1 MITLEKLNSKIKLFN
16 GLFNDLQSTNSR
28 LLKEYYIDEF
38 FKDGLRDGLIEDWNY
53 ILETLDGKHPIGFTF
68 EPNNNNMP
76 KENYYQEGSIKELIQ
91 MCEMIKPKT
100 QSNINTVQA
109 LISVYGNFLAPIVN
123 RTLRLGIGKSLL
135 EKVDTTP
142 MLAKKYNG
150 EQLKDDVVVTEKLD
164 GNRCIAK
171 FNNDIGIWEFRSR
184 NGKLM
189 NVNFDMD
196 GFDTRRIYDG
206 EVMSRRQADLVL
218 RRDWAIANDTDYTDT
233 DAREAQ
239 LLFNE
244 TSGMIN
250 RKSGKKDLVYN
261 VFDTIDATTDYE
273 TRRNALIYE
282 FVQSDP
288 ENDVRLVPELYK
300 GKDINII
307 NELLDRIT
315 NMGGEGIMLNKLDR
329 TYENKRTDALL
340 KYKQVQR
347 IDMLVTDV
355 EYGQGK
361 YDGLIGALC
370 CEIFVENGERIS
382 CKVGSGLSDD
392 QRYKWALN
400 PQDIIGK
407 IIEVAYH
414 EVTSNKVT
422 GDLSLRFPRL
432 TRIRTD
438 KTNTSEY

>member
-1 MITLEKLNSKIKLFN
+1 MNIENRICLFNKLFDN
-16 GLFNDLQSTNSR
+16 LMSTNSR
-28 LLKEYYIDEF
+28 LEKEYYVSEF
-38 FKDGLRDGLIEDWNY
+38 IKNYPELVEDWEY
-53 ILETLDGKHPIGFTF
+53 ILETLDNRHPIGWTYEYDLTFTIADTMWCA
-68 EPNNNNMP
+68 NT
-76 KENYYQEGSIKELIQ
+76 IKELIQ
-91 MCEMIKPKT
+91 DCEKLTPKT
-100 QSNINTVQA
+100 ENKIKGLQKMHSA
-109 LISVYGNFLAPIVN
+109 YGIFLAPIVN

-135 EKVDTTP
+135 DKVDTTP

-171 FNNDIGIWEFRSR
+171 FNNDIGIWEFKSR

-206 EVMSRRQADLVL
+206 EVMSRQQSLLTLNRFYAIMQGADFV
-218 RRDWAIANDTDYTDT
+218 NTDS
-233 DAREAQ
+233 REAQ

-244 TSGMIN
+244 TSGLIN

-261 VFDTIDATTDYE
+261 IFDTIDDTSDYE
-273 TRRNALIYE
+273 TRRNALVCE
-282 FVQSDP
+282 FVERDP
-288 ENDVRLVPELYK
+288 EDTVRLLPQLYK
-300 GKDINII
+300 GNDINII
-307 NELLDRIT
+307 NNLLDRIT
-315 NMGGEGIMLNKLDR
+315 DMGGEGIMLNKLDR

-414 EVTSNKVT
+414 EITSNKVT

-432 TRIRTD
+432 IRIRTD

>member
-1 MITLEKLNSKIKLFN
+1 MNTENMQSRIYLFNKLFEH
-16 GLFNDLQSTNSR
+16 LTSTNSR
-28 LLKEYYIDEF
+28 LEKQYYVDNF
-38 FKDGLRDGLIEDWNY
+38 VKDYPELVEDWEY
-53 ILETLDGKHPIGFTF
+53 ILETLDGKHPIGWTF
-68 EPNNNNMP
+68 EYNLTFSPAETMW
-76 KENYYQEGSIKELIQ
+76 YARTIKELIEG
-91 MCEMIKPKT
+91 CEKLKPK
-100 QSNINTVQA
+100 NKNNTEGIQKM
-109 LISVYGNFLAPIVN
+109 ISSYGIFLAPIVN
-123 RTLRLGIGKSLL
+123 RTLKLGIGKSLL
-135 EKVDTTP
+135 EKVDTSP

-150 EQLKDDVVVTEKLD
+150 EILRNDIVVTEKLD

-171 FNNDIGIWEFRSR
+171 FNNDSGLWEFKSR

-189 NVNFDMD
+189 NVSFNMT
-196 GFDTRRIYDG
+196 GFDTTRIYDG

-218 RRDWAIANDTDYTDT
+218 QRNWSIQNKTDFINTDT
-233 DAREAQ
+233 REAQ

-244 TSGMIN
+244 TSGLIN
-250 RKSGKKDLVYN
+250 RKSGKKDLIYN
-261 VFDTIDATTDYE
+261 VFDIIDDSSDYE
-273 TRRNALIYE
+273 TRREALICE
-282 FVQSDP
+282 FMQSDT
-288 ENDVRLVPELYK
+288 ENDIRLVPELYK

-315 NMGGEGIMLNKLDR
+315 SMGGEGIMLNKLDR

-340 KYKQVQR
+340 KYKQVKR

-355 EYGQGK
+355 EYGNGK

-370 CEIFVENGERIS
+370 CTINVDNGETIS

-407 IIEVAYH
+407 IVEVAYH

-432 TRIRTD
+432 IRVRED
-438 KTNTSEY
+438 KKTTSEY

>member
-1 MITLEKLNSKIKLFN
+1 MNIENRICLFNKLFDN
-16 GLFNDLQSTNSR
+16 LMSTNSR
-28 LLKEYYIDEF
+28 LEKEYYVSEF
-38 FKDGLRDGLIEDWNY
+38 IENYPELVEDWEY
-53 ILETLDGKHPIGFTF
+53 ILETLDNRHPISWTYEYDLTFTIADTMWCA
-68 EPNNNNMP
+68 NT
-76 KENYYQEGSIKELIQ
+76 IKELIQ
-91 MCEMIKPKT
+91 DCEKLTPKT
-100 QSNINTVQA
+100 ENKIKGLQKMHSA
-109 LISVYGNFLAPIVN
+109 YGIFLAPIVN

-135 EKVDTTP
+135 DKVDTTP

-171 FNNDIGIWEFRSR
+171 FNNDIGIWEFKSR

-189 NVNFDMD
+189 NVNFNMD

-218 RRDWAIANDTDYTDT
+218 RRDWAIANDTDYTDI

-273 TRRNALIYE
+273 TRRNALICE

-347 IDMLVTDV
+347 IDMLVTEV

-414 EVTSNKVT
+414 EITSNKVT

-432 TRIRTD
+432 IRIRTD
-438 KTNTSEY
+438 KTSTSEY